1 MGRWARQG
9 PRCSP
14 TEFGRYFDIL
24 VRSPGTQR
32 EPKGSLGLLRRPQSG
47 AAGVAK
53 MPSAPPRT
61 RTKHRRGRQLGMG
74 RRRTRSRSS

>member
-47 AAGVAK
+47 AAGVA
-53 MPSAPPRT
+53 MLTLGFSEVESAGAGGGTART
-61 RTKHRRGRQLGMG
+61 
-74 RRRTRSRSS
+74 